1 MYENLFS
8 LEGRV
13 ALITGASRGIGRAV
27 ARGLAEAGADVVITA
42 RSEKDLALAADEIR
56 SAVTGRVEYYPVDM
70 SNRADVDK
78 LAQAVLR
85 DFGAVDVLI
94 NNAGANHP
102 QTLVETTDTNWDAMI
117 ELNLTSQMRLTR
129 ALAPQMVARGW
140 GRVIYTSS
148 IMAFASNHARGIYS
162 ATKAGLVG
170 MMRAQTLELG
180 PAGVTVNCLAPGP
193 VLTDMPMSLLNEQ
206 EKQQFSDSTALKRW
220 GQVADMV
227 GPVVMLASEAGA
239 FISGEVI
246 IADGGLLCRT
256 FGD

>member
-1 MYENLFS
+1 MQINQ
-8 LEGRV
+8 
-13 ALITGASRGIGRAV
+13 IGSSGQSV
-27 ARGLAEAGADVVITA
+27 QAEATPDKGWPSTA
-42 RSEKDLALAADEIR
+42 M
-56 SAVTGRVEYYPVDM
+56 RVLGEVGP
-70 SNRADVDK
+70 
-78 LAQAVLR
+78 
-85 DFGAVDVLI
+85 VDVLI

-102 QTLVETTDTNWDAMI
+102 QTLVDTTDTNWDAMI

-193 VLTDMPMSLLNEQ
+193 VLTDMPMSLLNEE

-227 GPVVMLASEAGA
+227 GPVLMLASEAGA